1 MEIVLSKTCE
11 AKTDMLRNKI
21 KQGEKCRFMSSEV
34 TTLIELAKKET
45 IKEIK
50 DAIKQ
55 ELENAPMSLMNDK
68 SYFSTIIN
76 HILKVK

>member
-1 MEIVLSKTCE
+1 MEIVLSKAYE
-11 AKTDMLRNKI
+11 AKIEMLRNKI
-21 KQGEKCRFMSSEV
+21 KQDEKCRFMSSEV

-55 ELENAPMSLMNDK
+55 ELENAPTSLMNDK
-68 SYFSTIIN
+68 FYFSTIIN
-76 HILKVK
+76 HVLKIR